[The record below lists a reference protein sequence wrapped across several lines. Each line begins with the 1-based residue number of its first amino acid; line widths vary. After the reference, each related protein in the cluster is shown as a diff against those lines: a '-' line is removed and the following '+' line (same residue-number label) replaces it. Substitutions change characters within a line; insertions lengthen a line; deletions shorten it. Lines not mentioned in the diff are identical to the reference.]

1 MHCNYC
7 GKIVS
12 TDNIVRQQRLGVDT
26 DDANGLLTEV
36 DRFIS
41 SATCESCGT
50 QTNYEF
56 DYRDELFNIELSYD
70 DERESS
76 A

>member
-7 GKIVS
+7 GVEIS
-12 TDNIVRQQRLGVDT
+12 TDDVVRAQKLGVDT
-26 DDANGLLTEV
+26 DNDEGVAVEV
-36 DRFIS
+36 ERFIT
-41 SATCESCGT
+41 SATCDSCGT

-56 DYRDELFNIELSYD
+56 GCRDDLFNLEISYD
-70 DERESS
+70 DEREST